1 MNATQGDPT
10 LSDSLVL
17 TRLRPSTMRRGVV
30 RAYGRRTEAAR
41 QRREHDDAI
50 AIDPRFA
57 SEHRMQVARSIDLGR
72 GGCPYCGD

>member
-1 MNATQGDPT
+1 M
-10 LSDSLVL
+10 SDTTVAA
-17 TRLRPSTMRRGVV
+17 RLRPSAMRRGMV
-30 RAYGRRTEAAR
+30 RAYRERADASR

-57 SEHRMQVARSIDLGR
+57 SEHRLQVARSIDIGR